1 MEKLTRAL
9 IFFAAA
15 LASACA
21 QSAETGTEGDVIFE
35 LQVTGYAGHGED
47 GSLLATQLYAE
58 KPLPSRDVSVFLVA
72 HRDQDFHSVY
82 AGLARKFGELQLGV
96 GFGNAW
102 YDGIRHPTV
111 NPWLYYAK
119 EDVEAYLTV
128 EHYARDDQ
136 APWYYKGH
144 ASKRISDSYFLGVY
158 GEKDLGVGPMIGW
171 RSEAFRIWA
180 SVPLVSRPE
189 SGARGVA
196 GVQVEF

>member
-21 QSAETGTEGDVIFE
+21 QSAETGTEGNVIFE

-96 GFGNAW
+96 GFGSAW
-102 YDGIRHPTV
+102 YAGIQHPTV
-111 NPWLYYAK
+111 NPWLYYGK
-119 EDVEAYLTV
+119 ENVEAYLTV
-128 EHYARDDQ
+128 EHYAHDEQ
-136 APWYYKGH
+136 APWFYKGY
-144 ASKRISDSYFLGVY
+144 ASRRIADSFFIGAY
-158 GEKDLGVGPMIGW
+158 GEKDLGVGPMIRW
-171 RSEAFRIWA
+171 RNGSLRIWVA
-180 SVPLVSRPE
+180 VPVVSRLDA
-189 SGARGVA
+189 GVRGVA
-196 GVQVEF
+196 GIQIEF